1 MEVSSPSTPNGV
13 AASLPPSTAD
23 PILVLE
29 HIAALIQTTLGV
41 ARRELEAVGSLLS
54 KAKHSETLNRCARFA
69 SESQVALY
77 AQKDQIEE
85 GITNGHRNNSGKFV
99 FVITDEILTSDFSRP
114 RIRIHPLIGHLLFP
128 SDCRIRRI
136 SQKTCPNRQ
145 QIVHRV
151 SDTSHQP
158 SWPCFFE

>member
-29 HIAALIQTTLGV
+29 HIAALIQTTLGA

-54 KAKHSETLNRCARFA
+54 KAKHPETLNRCARFA

-77 AQKDQIEE
+77 AQKDHVGEA
-85 GITNGHRNNSGKFV
+85 ITNGQNDSSGNFLYRIADEGLTV
-99 FVITDEILTSDFSRP
+99 FVVDSLLVLNILRCDFA
-114 RIRIHPLIGHLLFP
+114 IRKYI
-128 SDCRIRRI
+128 
-136 SQKTCPNRQ
+136 
-145 QIVHRV
+145 
-151 SDTSHQP
+151 DT
-158 SWPCFFE
+158 WN